1 MSFKFKIKPKIKLGK
16 LIKDKEIEFKFI
28 NTKIEYEKEL
38 EDDITFNAKIEMDMN
53 YQKPELGL
61 DDRCKFAK
69 FSFTKK
75 F

>member
-16 LIKDKEIEFKFI
+16 LIKDKEMEFKSI

-38 EDDITFNAKIEMDMN
+38 EDGITFDAKLEMDLN
-53 YQKPELGL
+53 YQKTELGL
-61 DDRCKFAK
+61 EDRCKSIK

>member
-1 MSFKFKIKPKIKLGK
+1 MSFKFKIKPKIKLDK
-16 LIKDKEIEFKFI
+16 LFKEKEIEYKSI

-38 EDDITFNAKIEMDMN
+38 EDNVTFNAKMEVDLN

-61 DDRCKFAK
+61 DDRCKSVK